1 MSWVP
6 DLFSGECL
14 AWSSKAQGTGEFAA
28 KLKRKKPVT
37 RELKARSKGRCFD
50 FDLRLVVHRP

>member
-37 RELKARSKGRCFD
+37 RELKARSKARCFD